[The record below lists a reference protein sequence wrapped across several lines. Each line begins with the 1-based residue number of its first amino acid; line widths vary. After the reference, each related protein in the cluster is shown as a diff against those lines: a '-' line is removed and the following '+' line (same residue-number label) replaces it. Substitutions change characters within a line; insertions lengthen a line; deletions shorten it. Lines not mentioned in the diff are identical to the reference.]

1 MNLTSIYHH
10 EIPEFLVQFAN
21 TPAMLRLKQVG
32 MHCGCEYTSFPIF
45 KHLER
50 YSRYDHS
57 IGVALII
64 YHFTKD
70 IKQSLA
76 GLFHDIATPSF
87 SHVIDFLN
95 NDHLTQES
103 TEDGTKEIIEQDMQI
118 QELLQL
124 YQLTTE
130 DVCDYHMYPIADNDT
145 PKLSADRLEYTLNN
159 MINFNYANME
169 TIQAIYNDL
178 LVTTNEFHEVELQF
192 QNLELAKQFA
202 FGSLFCSKIYVSD
215 EDRYSMQHL
224 AELLKNAIDNNIL
237 TTLDLYQDEP
247 TVIQKLLKHPTFQK
261 KWNHFLQLEMI
272 DKQNYQQNDDYR
284 MILAK
289 KRFINPYIQNT
300 GRITTIDSNYQKQ
313 LQEFLDY
320 SFNYWICGRSL

>member
-1 MNLTSIYHH
+1 MNLTNIYHH

-45 KHLER
+45 KYLER

-57 IGVALII
+57 VGVALII
-64 YHFTKD
+64 YHFTRD
-70 IKQSLA
+70 MKQSLA

-130 DVCDYHMYPIADNDT
+130 DVCDYHMYPIADNNT

-169 TIQAIYNDL
+169 TIQTIYNDL
-178 LVTTNEFHEVELQF
+178 LVNTNEFHEVELQF

-224 AELLKNAIDNNIL
+224 AELLKNSIDNNVL
-237 TTLDLYQDEP
+237 TTYDLYQDEP
-247 TVIQKLLKHPTFQK
+247 TVIQKLLKHPAFQK
-261 KWNHFLQLEMI
+261 KWNHFQQLEMI
-272 DKQNYQQNDDYR
+272 DKQNYQPNDDYR

-289 KRFINPYIQNT
+289 KRYINPYIQNM
-300 GRITTIDSNYQKQ
+300 GRITTIDIDYQKQ

>member
-45 KHLER
+45 KQLER

-103 TEDGTKEIIEQDMQI
+103 TEDGTKEIIEQDTQI
-118 QELLQL
+118 QELLKL
-124 YQLTTE
+124 HHLTTD

-169 TIQAIYNDL
+169 TVQAIYNDL

-247 TVIQKLLKHPTFQK
+247 TVIQKFLKHPTFQK
-261 KWNHFLQLEMI
+261 KWNHFQQLEMI
-272 DKQNYQQNDDYR
+272 GKQNYQQNDDYR

-289 KRFINPYIQNT
+289 KRYINPYIQNK